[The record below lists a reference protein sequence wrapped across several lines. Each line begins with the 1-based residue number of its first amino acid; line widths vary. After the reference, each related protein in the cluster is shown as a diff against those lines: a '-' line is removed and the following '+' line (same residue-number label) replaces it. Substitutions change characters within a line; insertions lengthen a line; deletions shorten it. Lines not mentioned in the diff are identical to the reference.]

1 MFIEMWNKMFKQMR
15 NMAKISKIAP
25 LPPQP
30 KQKERDGRTETG
42 GRALRD
48 GGGQGI
54 LKLNVQHLFNICLT
68 FCWTFCLTFCSTF
81 CSTFCW
87 TFCWTFCSTFD
98 PTFCLDAVNK
108 KKLFFFER
116 KGWNWAPPMFIKMW
130 NKMFKQMRNMAKIS
144 KIAPLPPNPNKKRG
158 TGGPRPAAG
167 HSGTAEA
174 KEFWN

>member
-108 KKLFFFER
+108 KKPFLFLFFWARGMELG
-116 KGWNWAPPMFIKMW
+116 GWRRRRLFNISFVGAVWICQGTSTMLQLEHYQTY
-130 NKMFKQMRNMAKIS
+130 NRNLK
-144 KIAPLPPNPNKKRG
+144 
-158 TGGPRPAAG
+158 
-167 HSGTAEA
+167 
-174 KEFWN
+174 

>member
-1 MFIEMWNKMFKQMR
+1 MFIKMWNKMFKQMR
-15 NMAKISKIAP
+15 NMAKISKIAA

-68 FCWTFCLTFCSTF
+68 FCWTFCLTFCSKF

-108 KKLFFFER
+108 KKLFLF
-116 KGWNWAPPMFIKMW
+116 WAQGMELGAANVHQNVKQNVQTNAEHGQNFQNCPP
-130 NKMFKQMRNMAKIS
+130 
-144 KIAPLPPNPNKKRG
+144 PPS
-158 TGGPRPAAG
+158 T
-167 HSGTAEA
+167 
-174 KEFWN
+174 

>member
-1 MFIEMWNKMFKQMR
+1 MFIKMWNKMFKQMR

-87 TFCWTFCSTFD
+87 TFCSTFG
-98 PTFCLDAVNK
+98 PTFCLDAVNEK
-108 KKLFFFER
+108 KPFLFLFFWARGMELG
-116 KGWNWAPPMFIKMW
+116 GWRWRRLFNISFVGAVWICQGTSTMLQLEHYQTY
-130 NKMFKQMRNMAKIS
+130 NRNLK
-144 KIAPLPPNPNKKRG
+144 
-158 TGGPRPAAG
+158 
-167 HSGTAEA
+167 
-174 KEFWN
+174 